1 MDMNEVMNLVEEWD
15 NRGFVSGDNPLVL
28 DVCRALKD
36 ACDKY
41 RALYE
46 GAEKRLQLYRDMSC
60 AVVVPSMMLN
70 KDVYR
75 NEQDIRRAYNE
86 YINAVGVKA
95 ESFTAWLFMWHD
107 DGKEHADE

>member
-1 MDMNEVMNLVEEWD
+1 MDMNEVMNLVEKWD
-15 NRGFVSGDNPLVL
+15 KRGFVSGDNPLVL

-46 GAEKRLQLYRDMSC
+46 GAEKRLQLYRDISC
-60 AVVVPSMMLN
+60 AVVVPSMTLN
-70 KDVYR
+70 KDAYN
-75 NEQDIRRAYNE
+75 NEQDLCRAYSD
-86 YINAVGVKA
+86 YLDTTKDKKWL
-95 ESFTAWLFMWHD
+95 TAWLFMRHD